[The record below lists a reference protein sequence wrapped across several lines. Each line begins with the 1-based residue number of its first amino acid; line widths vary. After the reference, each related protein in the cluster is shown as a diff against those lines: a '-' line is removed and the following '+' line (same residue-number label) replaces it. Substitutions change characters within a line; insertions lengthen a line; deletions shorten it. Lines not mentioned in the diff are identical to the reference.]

1 MLVKLLLNSSCLTGR
16 TINKPLAVHCPYAGE
31 FTHSVGGST
40 MKASTFLA
48 VLIAAGVCY
57 SSSLAQEKTPRVD
70 KREKIQKERIKDG
83 VKSGELT
90 RRETRRLAAEQKKIR
105 NDEARAKADGIVTPR
120 ERARLNKELNRASRD
135 IHRQKHDNQKRK

>member
-1 MLVKLLLNSSCLTGR
+1 
-16 TINKPLAVHCPYAGE
+16 
-31 FTHSVGGST
+31 

-105 NDEARAKADGIVTPR
+105 NDEARSKADGIVTPR
-120 ERARLNKELNRASRD
+120 ERARLNKELNRAGRD